1 MRENTSSAERSLPG
15 APDEDTSTATD
26 FDFDFDDDFDDDN
39 DFEDHAKG
47 LGGGNR
53 ECAGAACAG
62 GADDDGTAMMARQRE
77 QRTLKPSAPAMARRA
92 AGIEYF
98 APQLMQP

>member
-26 FDFDFDDDFDDDN
+26 FDYDNEDDFDDDN

-62 GADDDGTAMMARQRE
+62 DADDDGTAMMARQRE
-77 QRTLKPSAPAMARRA
+77 QRTLKPSGPAMARRA